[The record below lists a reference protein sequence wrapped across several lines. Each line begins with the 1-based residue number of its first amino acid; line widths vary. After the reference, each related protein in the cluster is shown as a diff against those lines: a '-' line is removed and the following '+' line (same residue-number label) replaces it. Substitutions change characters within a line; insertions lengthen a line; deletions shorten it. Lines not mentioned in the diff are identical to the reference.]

1 MKYKLFLIAV
11 LGILT
16 FSCQKPAV
24 KQKIDLSGT
33 WNFALDPED
42 KGFAES
48 WFKKYL
54 TDTLSLPGSLT
65 TNGKGDDITLKTPW
79 IGQIV
84 DSAFYKNP
92 EYAKFREPGN
102 IKIPFWLQPVK
113 YYKGA
118 AWYQKDVTIPE
129 DWNGQ
134 FVELF
139 LERCHWESRL
149 WVDDKEIGIQNS
161 LGTPHQYNLTNILS
175 PGKHRLT
182 LCIDN
187 RVKDFDPGVNSHS
200 ISDHTQSNWNG
211 AVGQLYLEARPE
223 INIQNI
229 QVFPD
234 VQNKQIAVKVKVQ
247 NLTGQTRSVSL
258 SLNVKEI
265 EKRKEESFDLKEG
278 ENLLELTLEM
288 GADVKLWSEFHPKV
302 YLLEASLKD
311 QTSVQTDVSE
321 TTFGMR
327 EFKAVGNQL
336 TINGQP
342 TFLRGTLE
350 CAIFPKTGYPATDV
364 AEWLRIFDVC
374 RAHGL
379 NHMRFHSWCP
389 PKAAF
394 DAADQTGFYL
404 QVEASS
410 WANQSTTIGDG
421 KPFDKYL
428 YEESQRM
435 IDEYGNHPSFCMM
448 VYGNEPGGSN
458 QIPFLAEF
466 VKFWKAKDSR
476 RIYTA
481 GAGWPI
487 IPESDYLS
495 TPDPRIQGWGQELKS
510 IINGEAPRTNYD
522 WSAFNSKYPQPVVS
536 HEIGEWCVYPNFREI
551 AKYDGVL
558 KARNFE
564 MFQET
569 LKDNGME
576 QLADSFLLASGKLQA
591 LCYKADI
598 EAALRT
604 KDFGGFQLLDL
615 HDFPGQGT
623 ALVGVL
629 DPFWGEKGYVS
640 PSEYKRFCNSTVPLA
655 RLKKLIF
662 TNNETFEAEIEV
674 AHYGDG
680 PIKACTPEWKI
691 TDKTGQ
697 VIQAGNFEQIDIP
710 LGNGIKLGNVSLPLS
725 SVTDAQKLVLEV
737 AVDSLSNSWDF
748 WVYPMNKETISGE
761 ENIRIVQ
768 KLDAQTAQ
776 FLENGGSVLL
786 NLKKGT
792 LSKEMG
798 GDVKIGFSS
807 IFWNT
812 AWTHGQAPNTL
823 GVLCNPNHPA
833 LADFPTEYHSNYQ
846 WWDAMSHSGA
856 IKLTSFPA
864 EIKPIVRVVD
874 DWVTNRPLALVFEAK
889 VGKGRILISGID
901 LTNDMDKRPEAQQ
914 LLFSLKKY
922 MADSKF
928 TPKVEV
934 TTEILKKLV
943 K

>member
-1 MKYKLFLIAV
+1 MKSKLFV
-11 LGILT
+11 ILV
-16 FSCQKPAV
+16 FVILFGACKKPARQ
-24 KQKIDLSGT
+24 QKIDLAGT
-33 WNFALDPED
+33 WQFAMDPSD
-42 KGFAES
+42 KGITEA
-48 WFKKYL
+48 WYNQV
-54 TDTLSLPGSLT
+54 LSDSLILPGSLT
-65 TNGKGDDITLKTPW
+65 TNGKGDEITLKTLW

-84 DSAFYKNP
+84 DSSFYKNP

-118 AWYQKDVTIPE
+118 AWYQKEVTIPE

-134 FVELF
+134 SVELF

-149 WVDDKEIGIQNS
+149 WVDDKEVGMQNS
-161 LGTPHQYNLTNILS
+161 LGTPHQYDLTNFLT

-211 AVGQLYLEARPE
+211 AIGQLYLEARPMVK
-223 INIQNI
+223 IQNI

-234 VQNKQIAVKVKVQ
+234 VQNKKIAVKVKVQ
-247 NLTGQTRSVSL
+247 NLTGKATSAK
-258 SLNVKEI
+258 LNLKVI
-265 EKRKEESFDLKEG
+265 ENTQNESAEFELKEG
-278 ENLLELTLEM
+278 ENELEMNLGM
-288 GADVKLWSEFHPKV
+288 GADVKLWNEFHPNV
-302 YLLEASLKD
+302 YSLEASLKD
-311 QTSVQTDVSE
+311 KTSGQTDIST

-327 EFKAVGNQL
+327 EFKVSGKQIF
-336 TINGQP
+336 INDQP

-350 CAIFPKTGYPATDV
+350 CAIFPKTGYPATDID
-364 AEWLRIFDVC
+364 EWIRIFEIC

-410 WANQSTTIGDG
+410 WANQSTTLGDG

-428 YEESQRM
+428 YEESERM
-435 IDEYGNHPSFCMM
+435 MAEYGNHPSFCMF
-448 VYGNEPGGSN
+448 VYGNEPGGPN
-458 QIPFLAEF
+458 QHQFLTEF
-466 VKFWKAKDSR
+466 VNFWKNKDSR
-476 RIYTA
+476 RIYTS
-481 GAGWPI
+481 GAGWPNL
-487 IPESDYLS
+487 PVNDFLSDS
-495 TPDPRIQGWGQELKS
+495 NPRIQGWGQELKS
-510 IINGEAPRTNYD
+510 VINGEAPRTNYD
-522 WSAFNSKYPQPVVS
+522 WSEYNAKFPQPIVS
-536 HEIGEWCVYPNFREI
+536 HEIGQWCVYPNFKEI
-551 AKYDGVL
+551 AQYDGVL

-564 MFQET
+564 LFQET
-569 LKDNGME
+569 LKDHGME

-629 DPFWGEKGYVS
+629 DPFWGEKGYIS
-640 PSEYKRFCNSTVPLA
+640 PEEYKRFCNSTVPLA
-655 RLKKLIF
+655 RMKKLIF
-662 TNNETFEAEIEV
+662 TNNETFEAEVEV

-680 PIKACTPEWKI
+680 AIAACIPEWKI
-691 TDKTGQ
+691 TDKTGKVLQ
-697 VIQAGNFEQIDIP
+697 SGKLVQTDIP
-710 LGNGIKLGNVSLPLS
+710 MGNCFKLGDISTPLAS
-725 SVTDAQKLVLEV
+725 ITTPEMLKLEV
-737 AVDSLSNSWDF
+737 TVNGLSNGWDF
-748 WVYPMNKETISGE
+748 WVYPAVKEVISGE
-761 ENIRIVQ
+761 ENIRVVQ
-768 KLDAQTAQ
+768 KLDAQTMQ
-776 FLENGGSVLL
+776 LLKNGGSVLL

-798 GDVKIGFSS
+798 GDIKIGFSS

-812 AWTHGQAPNTL
+812 AWTKGQAPHTL
-823 GVLCNPNHPA
+823 GVLVDPNHPA

-856 IKLTSFPA
+856 INLTTLPA
-864 EIKPIVRVVD
+864 DLKPIVRVID

-889 VGKGRILISGID
+889 VGKGKLLVSGID
-901 LTNDMDKRPEAQQ
+901 LTTDLDKRPEAQQ
-914 LLFSLKKY
+914 LLYSLKKY
-922 MADSKF
+922 MAGEKF
-928 TPKVEV
+928 NPKVEINAE
-934 TTEILKKLV
+934 EIKRL
-943 K
+943 